1 MSAYSTITCDQRKE
15 LTSRHC
21 NCRTT
26 KCGPDTSMTGC
37 YWGDTPVIKSPYSFP
52 GTNKDIIHRKFKKKP
67 LFMEYEIRDFM
78 CKIILDPVV
87 QSLIN
92 SGLVE
97 ILI

>member
-1 MSAYSTITCDQRKE
+1 
-15 LTSRHC
+15 
-21 NCRTT
+21 
-26 KCGPDTSMTGC
+26 
-37 YWGDTPVIKSPYSFP
+37 
-52 GTNKDIIHRKFKKKP
+52 
-67 LFMEYEIRDFM
+67 MEYEIRDFM